1 MNKQFILSKEQKK
14 IIDKDGFII
23 FPPNNFVLKNL
34 KKIHKILE
42 NLITKE
48 KSKAGWE
55 GKEEYYKKGKP
66 FEKGARRLGNLIN
79 KNDIFKE
86 LIVLPE
92 IAQTS
97 EYMVNNDIKIGAVDF
112 RDPLIGTGNQIFHID
127 WLPRTK
133 HKDPFESV
141 LVQIVLDNT
150 NKTNG
155 PLRVVPGTHKK
166 LGWPDDH
173 IKNVNLTHKKEKLV
187 FLKKGSI
194 VVINGNLWHGGTGNI
209 SGNKR
214 RIILIDIR
222 NRNLPQLLNQKK
234 YIDKKV
240 LNNLNEYQ
248 KYLLGVRDIDKNQK
262 EKSFGSGQA
271 YRMKYGR
278 KRD

>member
-112 RDPLIGTGNQIFHID
+112 RDPLIGTGNQILNNPNFQ
-127 WLPRTK
+127 LLYTR
-133 HKDPFESV
+133 
-141 LVQIVLDNT
+141 NM
-150 NKTNG
+150 N
-155 PLRVVPGTHKK
+155 RVYTA
-166 LGWPDDH
+166 
-173 IKNVNLTHKKEKLV
+173 IKNRDKL
-187 FLKKGSI
+187 K
-194 VVINGNLWHGGTGNI
+194 
-209 SGNKR
+209 
-214 RIILIDIR
+214 
-222 NRNLPQLLNQKK
+222 
-234 YIDKKV
+234 
-240 LNNLNEYQ
+240 
-248 KYLLGVRDIDKNQK
+248 
-262 EKSFGSGQA
+262 
-271 YRMKYGR
+271 
-278 KRD
+278 

>member
-1 MNKQFILSKEQKK
+1 MVRFMR
-14 IIDKDGFII
+14 
-23 FPPNNFVLKNL
+23 FPSSF
-34 KKIHKILE
+34 
-42 NLITKE
+42 
-48 KSKAGWE
+48 
-55 GKEEYYKKGKP
+55 
-66 FEKGARRLGNLIN
+66 
-79 KNDIFKE
+79 
-86 LIVLPE
+86 
-92 IAQTS
+92 
-97 EYMVNNDIKIGAVDF
+97 IKIGAVDF
-112 RDPLIGTGNQIFHID
+112 RDPLIGTGNQILHID